1 MHPKILN
8 VNLIYFQLINFCNCR
23 IPNWHLYKKIGP
35 YVFVISIPQF
45 IWQDLVIAWK
55 SSKGEKSM
63 YYLLEFD
70 EWTETAI
77 EESVLQK
84 GVFFKTV
91 ALQSIKLFVLS
102 KSLKKNTVKRLSFI
116 KVADLWS
123 ATLIRTGHFQR
134 NILIRLGLI

>member
-1 MHPKILN
+1 
-8 VNLIYFQLINFCNCR
+8 
-23 IPNWHLYKKIGP
+23 
-35 YVFVISIPQF
+35 
-45 IWQDLVIAWK
+45 
-55 SSKGEKSM
+55 M

-102 KSLKKNTVKRLSFI
+102 KFLKKNTVKRLSFI